1 MVSPPDIGTLVKIED
16 LYTVDT
22 RTARWQYLE
31 WGFDKWSNE
40 NPNIN
45 VHFYYPSKHLLL
57 TYFVLWNPLK
67 CFIWEKC
74 YNEHVM
80 KRRRVTDRFAL
91 SIINTDISTIYV
103 RRTIQFCPLALCEVC
118 TVKWLQILPLPLIH
132 QDWRWDELRRLH
144 NLLFNIRIYAAEDLF
159 LIRFQAISA
168 LHCAAARNIGSWKC
182 FCKAEAV
189 MSEVQSRLSL
199 SLLEL
204 QTKVPED
211 HAKISQSEGGLL
223 IGPTRPFSW
232 LKVSICAFT
241 FKTLC

>member
-1 MVSPPDIGTLVKIED
+1 MSKLKIS
-16 LYTVDT
+16 TVDT

-45 VHFYYPSKHLLL
+45 VHFYYPSKNLLL

-103 RRTIQFCPLALCEVC
+103 QYNFAHWHCARCALWSGCRFCHCHWYIRTDAGMNCVDYTTCYSTFVF
-118 TVKWLQILPLPLIH
+118 TLQ
-132 QDWRWDELRRLH
+132 
-144 NLLFNIRIYAAEDLF
+144 RIYF
-159 LIRFQAISA
+159 
-168 LHCAAARNIGSWKC
+168 
-182 FCKAEAV
+182 
-189 MSEVQSRLSL
+189 
-199 SLLEL
+199 
-204 QTKVPED
+204 
-211 HAKISQSEGGLL
+211 
-223 IGPTRPFSW
+223 
-232 LKVSICAFT
+232 
-241 FKTLC
+241 